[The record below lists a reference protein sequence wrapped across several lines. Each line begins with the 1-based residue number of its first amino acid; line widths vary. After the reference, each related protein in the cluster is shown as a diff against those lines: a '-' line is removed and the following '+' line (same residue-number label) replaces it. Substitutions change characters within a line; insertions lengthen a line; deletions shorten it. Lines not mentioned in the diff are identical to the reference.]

1 MEAKERVESV
11 RTRRVRILVVEDHW
25 IVREG
30 LRTQFDDR
38 EFEIVAEASTAAEA
52 IGQAVRHRPD
62 VVLLDLHLPDAHGPS
77 ACAELAELLPEGA
90 VIVLSADGDA
100 ALVTS
105 VLAAGAR
112 GYLLK
117 DTDTLDLAGV
127 VKRVLAGETV
137 IDPRAAAAVVRTLTP
152 PEPPEGPRFSER
164 ELEIL
169 RLAAEGCTNPEIGA
183 RLFLSKHTV
192 KEYLSS
198 AMRKLEV
205 TGRLE
210 AVLAATR
217 LGLIGA
223 ADEAGDSLDL
233 APRAVQRASRAGVST
248 SPRHT

>member
-1 MEAKERVESV
+1 
-11 RTRRVRILVVEDHW
+11 VV
-25 IVREG
+25 
-30 LRTQFDDR
+30 
-38 EFEIVAEASTAAEA
+38 
-52 IGQAVRHRPD
+52 
-62 VVLLDLHLPDAHGPS
+62 
-77 ACAELAELLPEGA
+77 
-90 VIVLSADGDA
+90 VLSADGDA
-100 ALVTS
+100 ASVTS

-117 DTDTLDLAGV
+117 DTDTLDLQGV

-137 IDPRAAAAVVRTLTP
+137 IDPRAAAAIVTNLSL
-152 PEPPEGPRFSER
+152 PEGPRLSER

-183 RLFLSKHTV
+183 RLYLSRHTV

-217 LGLIGA
+217 LGLIGP
-223 ADEAGDSLDL
+223 ADDAGDAFDL
-233 APRAVQRASRAGVST
+233 ASDQRARRAGVST